1 MTSKISGVR
10 QSRIYKTLLGLKG
23 LRVKGL
29 SYMIWVLF
37 EVKINSGTEKS
48 QPNFKFLS
56 FMLEIA
62 NKY

>member
-1 MTSKISGVR
+1 MQPESSHGARGIGIFSGTTNYGKDSVLKLYGQGIIRSYKI
-10 QSRIYKTLLGLKG
+10 I
-23 LRVKGL
+23 
-29 SYMIWVLF
+29 F
-37 EVKINSGTEKS
+37 GTEKS